1 MLRLTALC
9 PPDQTESVVA
19 VLQGQPDTKN
29 VLCMRGVE
37 VGSGHDMVTAFVP
50 RGAIDVVLERLRA
63 LRRWAAGELTLLDVD
78 LVVREDDDGDEEQTL
93 GWEMMLDR
101 AQGEA
106 RLTRWYLVFMAVAG
120 LLAAIGLVADLPI
133 VIVGAMSISPDLAP
147 VNAIAVALVTGAMQR
162 MLRGL
167 RTLAV
172 GLGVATV
179 VAYLAMQSFLIT
191 GLLGRGE
198 VEINETLATFVSV
211 VDPFTIIV
219 ALAAGVTAMVAFVT
233 DQGTTAV
240 GVAISVT
247 TIPAAAYLGV
257 MLAGGFFSQAAGS
270 LKVLIVNILCVML
283 AQAVT
288 LILVR
293 LWRQRKLQRQ
303 LAPE

>member
-9 PPDQTESVVA
+9 PPDQTEAVVA
-19 VLQGQPDTKN
+19 LLQEQPDTEN

-37 VGSGHDMVTAFVP
+37 VESGYDMVTAFVP
-50 RGAIDVVLERLRA
+50 RGAIDVVLARLRS
-63 LRRWAAGELTLLDVD
+63 LRRWGAGELTLLDVD
-78 LVVREDDDGDEEQTL
+78 LVVREDDDGDEEETI
-93 GWEMMLDR
+93 GWERILDR
-101 AQGEA
+101 ARGET
-106 RLTRWYLVFMAVAG
+106 RLSRWYLIFMAVAG
-120 LLAAIGLVADLPI
+120 LLAAVGLVADLPI

-147 VNAIAVALVTGAMQR
+147 VNAIAVALVAGAMGR

-172 GLGVATV
+172 GLGMATL
-179 VAYLAMQSFLIT
+179 VAYLAMQFFVIT
-191 GLLGRGE
+191 GLLDRGE
-198 VEINETLATFVSV
+198 IEISQTLATFVSV

-219 ALAAGVTAMVAFVT
+219 ALAAGVAAMVAFVT
-233 DQGTTAV
+233 DQGTSAV

-257 MLAGGFFSQAAGS
+257 MLAGGFYDQAAGAF
-270 LKVLIVNILCVML
+270 KVLIVNIICVML

-293 LWRQRKLQRQ
+293 LWRQRGLRRQ

>member
-9 PPDQTESVVA
+9 PPDQTEAIVA
-19 VLQGQPDTKN
+19 ALQEQPDTQN

-37 VGSGHDMVTAFVP
+37 VESGHDMVTAFVP

-63 LRRWAAGELTLLDVD
+63 LRRWGAGELTLLDVD
-78 LVVREDDDGDEEQTL
+78 LVVREDDDGGEEETI
-93 GWEMMLDR
+93 GWERILDR

-106 RLTRWYLVFMAVAG
+106 RLTRWYLIFMAVAG

-133 VIVGAMSISPDLAP
+133 VIVGAMSVSPDLAP
-147 VNAIAVALVTGAMQR
+147 VNAIAVALVAGAMHR

-172 GLGVATV
+172 GLGMATL
-179 VAYLAMQSFLIT
+179 VAYLAMQAFLVT
-191 GLLGRGE
+191 GLLDRGA
-198 VEINETLATFVSV
+198 VEINQTLVTFVSV
-211 VDPFTIIV
+211 VDPFTVIV
-219 ALAAGVTAMVAFVT
+219 ALAAGVAAMVAFVT
-233 DQGTTAV
+233 DQGTSAV

-247 TIPAAAYLGV
+247 TIPAASYLGI
-257 MLAGGFFSQAAGS
+257 MLAGGFFNQAAGS
-270 LKVLIVNILCVML
+270 LRVLIVNILCVML

-293 LWRQRKLQRQ
+293 LWRQRRLRRQ

>member
-9 PPDQTESVVA
+9 PPDQTEAIVA
-19 VLQGQPDTKN
+19 ALQEQPDTQN

-37 VGSGHDMVTAFVP
+37 VESGHDMVTAFVP

-63 LRRWAAGELTLLDVD
+63 LRRWGAGELTLLDVD
-78 LVVREDDDGDEEQTL
+78 LVAI
-93 GWEMMLDR
+93 GWERILDR

-106 RLTRWYLVFMAVAG
+106 RLTRWYLIFMAVAG

-133 VIVGAMSISPDLAP
+133 VIVGAMSVSPDLAP
-147 VNAIAVALVTGAMQR
+147 VNAIAVALVAGAMHR

-172 GLGVATV
+172 GLGMATL
-179 VAYLAMQSFLIT
+179 VAYLAMQAFLVT
-191 GLLGRGE
+191 GLLDRGA
-198 VEINETLATFVSV
+198 VEINQTLVTFVSV
-211 VDPFTIIV
+211 VDPFTVIV
-219 ALAAGVTAMVAFVT
+219 ALAAGVAAMVAFVT
-233 DQGTTAV
+233 DQGTSAV

-247 TIPAAAYLGV
+247 TIPAASYLGI
-257 MLAGGFFSQAAGS
+257 MLAGGFFNQAAGS
-270 LKVLIVNILCVML
+270 LRVLIVNILCVML

-293 LWRQRKLQRQ
+293 LWRQRRLRRQ

>member
-9 PPDQTESVVA
+9 PPDQTEAVVA
-19 VLQGQPDTKN
+19 LLQEQPDTEN

-37 VGSGHDMVTAFVP
+37 VESGHDMVTAFVP
-50 RGAIDVVLERLRA
+50 RGSIDAVLARLRA
-63 LRRWAAGELTLLDVD
+63 LRRWRGGELTLLDVD
-78 LVVREDDDGDEEQTL
+78 LVVREDEGDEEETI
-93 GWEMMLDR
+93 GWERILDR
-101 AQGEA
+101 ARGET
-106 RLTRWYLVFMAVAG
+106 RLSRWYLIFMAIAG
-120 LLAAIGLVADLPI
+120 LLAAVGLVADLPI

-147 VNAIAVALVTGAMQR
+147 VSAIAVALVAGAMHH

-172 GLGVATV
+172 GLGMATL
-179 VAYLAMQSFLIT
+179 VAYLAMQFFVIT
-191 GLLGRGE
+191 GLLDPGE
-198 VEINETLATFVSV
+198 IEINQTLATFVSV

-219 ALAAGVTAMVAFVT
+219 AIAAGVAAMVAFVT
-233 DQGTTAV
+233 DQGTSAV

-257 MLAGGFFSQAAGS
+257 MLAGGFYDQAAGG

-293 LWRQRKLQRQ
+293 LWRQRGLRRQ